1 MRRVLLTG
9 VLGLLGVVG
18 TAGTAAVAASGPVA
32 ATAAPVLFHVPII
45 GKHIT
50 GVGSIRAIR
59 TAHGVRYVASTG
71 ATSTNWSGYADED
84 TTFQEAV
91 GTWTVPAVNCAK
103 TGLIGKTTSYAAF
116 WVGLD
121 GYTSSSVEQ
130 TGTDSDCVS
139 GTPSYYGWYEM
150 YPAGSVDLSTS
161 AYPVKVGNQ
170 MTATITY
177 TASSSTY
184 ALVLHNDTTGW
195 TNTFSMVETGL
206 ANSSA
211 EWVAEAPSTCI
222 EGVCRP
228 LTLAKFGKVT
238 FTSATTESGSAVA
251 QPISNFTNAEI
262 TMTSEGGATEAA
274 PSALNAAGNGFSVTY
289 G

>member
-1 MRRVLLTG
+1 
-9 VLGLLGVVG
+9 
-18 TAGTAAVAASGPVA
+18 
-32 ATAAPVLFHVPII
+32 
-45 GKHIT
+45 
-50 GVGSIRAIR
+50 
-59 TAHGVRYVASTG
+59 
-71 ATSTNWSGYADED
+71 
-84 TTFQEAV
+84 
-91 GTWTVPAVNCAK
+91 
-103 TGLIGKTTSYAAF
+103 
-116 WVGLD
+116 
-121 GYTSSSVEQ
+121 
-130 TGTDSDCVS
+130 VS
-139 GTPSYYGWYEM
+139 GTPSYYAWYEM

-228 LTLAKFGKVT
+228 LTLANFGKVT
-238 FTSATTESGSAVA
+238 FTKRHDGERLGGGAAHL
-251 QPISNFTNAEI
+251 QLHQRRNHHDHL
-262 TMTSEGGATEAA
+262 EGGATEAA
-274 PSALNAAGNGFSVTY
+274 PSALNAAGTGFSVTY